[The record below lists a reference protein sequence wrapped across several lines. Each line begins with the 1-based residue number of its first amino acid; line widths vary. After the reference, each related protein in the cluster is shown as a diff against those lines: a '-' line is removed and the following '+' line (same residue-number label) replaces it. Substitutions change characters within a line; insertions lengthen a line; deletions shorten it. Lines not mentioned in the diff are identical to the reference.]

1 MKLKPARMKKILT
14 AIVLIVAAAHLRAQ
28 SPAASEPAGSPT
40 AAAEDAHPR
49 WSVAGE
55 WQVTHPLWRD
65 VVTLS
70 VDGSFVTSSKGLTG
84 KWILSASGG
93 TPMIV
98 LLWDLYGTESLTMV
112 DISHFRGQVEKGKYI
127 DMRRTVIPR

>member
-1 MKLKPARMKKILT
+1 MNKLLMVIA
-14 AIVLIVAAAHLRAQ
+14 LIAAAIDLHAQ
-28 SPAASEPAGSPT
+28 APAAPAPT
-40 AAAEDAHPR
+40 AAADDPSRDTVPR
-49 WSVAGE
+49 WSAAGE

-65 VVTLS
+65 VAALS
-70 VDGSFVTSSKGLTG
+70 VDGTFVTSRKGMTG

-112 DISHFRGQVEKGKYI
+112 DGSHFRGQVEKGKYI
-127 DMRRTVIPR
+127 DMRRTEVPR